1 MAIEELRWAP
11 LSSDLVKPKPGAFG
25 WSHPMGSTAHEDPY
39 ESMEFDDN
47 WFLFDADHRKSDDAS
62 AGAYFSRFA
71 TEFASEPWAWRA
83 LSGSYDDLSSEA
95 ANAFTTDSTQK
106 AKAGRI
112 IDVDIDEDGTFNA
125 IFVPNY
131 GQFYRPWTWYH
142 GISHVSTI
150 KKILKGEAV
159 GQIPAGPKM
168 RLVTIT
174 EHPTTHHISIVVENV
189 KKGDGPYWWGVGLPL
204 DDIRNNIANGLASEV
219 SPSDFPQDNIKK
231 RLVLLEGHRRFET
244 ITSYS
249 VIPAHEE
256 WAPPE
261 SPDEENPA
269 LNPNELSEPL
279 PGDPGYEQAEASDP
293 GAEIYVPQQTVTH
306 TYIHEDPPVFLF
318 MMLPN
323 NDNLKWNAYGHAHWQ
338 TISNY
343 ATKNNLRVIDLHPF
357 DTEKERF
364 SAVFVQNN

>member
-25 WSHPMGSTAHEDPY
+25 WSHPIGSTAHEDPY

-47 WFLFDADHRKSDDAS
+47 WFLFDADHRNADDAS

-95 ANAFTTDSTQK
+95 ANAFTQDSTQK

-131 GQFYRPWTWYH
+131 GQFFRPWTWYH

-219 SPSDFPQDNIKK
+219 APSDFPQDNIKK

-249 VIPAHEE
+249 VIPAHDEY
-256 WAPPE
+256 APPG

-269 LNPNELSEPL
+269 LNPDEFSEPA
-279 PGDPGYEQAEASDP
+279 PGSPGYEQAEASDP
-293 GAEIYVPQQTVTH
+293 GAWIHVPAQQVSH
-306 TYIHEDPPVFLF
+306 TYTVEEPPVFLF

-338 TISNY
+338 TIANY
-343 ATKNNLRVIDLHPF
+343 ATKNNLRVIDIHPF
-357 DTEKERF
+357 DTDKERF